1 MFIRVHQLGNYMYGA
16 NLLKL
21 SRSTFAFILSANV
34 TTPAW
39 KIIKG
44 KLSKLRRET
53 SYFRDQLQVT
63 MNNLRELKL
72 IETFRAQ
79 QQGIWWTTPSVFE
92 EQSRSL
98 VEKTCKRKGM
108 HNKSPLLPMLFRQ
121 LRRRRNS

>member
-44 KLSKLRRET
+44 KLSKLKRET

-63 MNNLRELKL
+63 MNNL
-72 IETFRAQ
+72 
-79 QQGIWWTTPSVFE
+79 
-92 EQSRSL
+92 
-98 VEKTCKRKGM
+98 
-108 HNKSPLLPMLFRQ
+108 
-121 LRRRRNS
+121 